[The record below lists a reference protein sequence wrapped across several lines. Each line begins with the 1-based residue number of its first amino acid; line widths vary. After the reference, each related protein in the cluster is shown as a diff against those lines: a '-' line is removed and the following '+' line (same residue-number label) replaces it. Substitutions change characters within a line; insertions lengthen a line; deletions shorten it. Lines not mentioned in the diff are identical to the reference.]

1 MRVMAVCCSNDKDDG
16 KMMVMMI
23 ISFCEADDVIG
34 GVDDVAGDDE
44 DKFEVVSQF
53 KPSRNWNWVDQLA
66 VAPLLLSSARQCKS
80 RCVK

>member
-1 MRVMAVCCSNDKDDG
+1 MSARVMAVCCSNDKDDG

-44 DKFEVVSQF
+44 DKFEAEGGKSV
-53 KPSRNWNWVDQLA
+53 KPSRN
-66 VAPLLLSSARQCKS
+66 
-80 RCVK
+80 

>member
-1 MRVMAVCCSNDKDDG
+1 MTRMMRVMAVCCSNDKDDG

-34 GVDDVAGDDE
+34 GVDVAGDDE

-53 KPSRNWNWVDQLA
+53 KPSRN
-66 VAPLLLSSARQCKS
+66 
-80 RCVK
+80 